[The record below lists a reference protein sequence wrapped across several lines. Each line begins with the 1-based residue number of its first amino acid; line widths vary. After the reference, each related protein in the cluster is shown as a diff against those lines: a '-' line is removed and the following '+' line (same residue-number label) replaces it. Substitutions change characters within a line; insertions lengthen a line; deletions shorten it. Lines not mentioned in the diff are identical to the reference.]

1 MHRIY
6 TLTEAKAKFSKI
18 INLVYFKN
26 EKMTITKKGKA
37 VAVVSPIDALS
48 KAGDGEG
55 LIRAKSALSKMDDIL
70 DDMIDHIYVA
80 RNIEKDRKVA
90 L

>member
-6 TLTEAKAKFSKI
+6 TLSEAKAKFSEI

-26 EKMTITKKGKA
+26 EKVTITKKGKA
-37 VAVVSPIDALS
+37 VAVISSIAEMS
-48 KAGDGEG
+48 EKGDG
-55 LIRAKSALSKMDDIL
+55 LILATSALSEMDDIL
-70 DDMIDHIYVA
+70 DDMVGHIYEA
-80 RNIEKDRKVA
+80 RNKEKDRRVS